1 MSVFIH
7 DPIVFSH
14 CIFKQGAIVVFTF
27 NTINRENF
35 KQDLVLIEQF
45 ATL

>member
-7 DPIVFSH
+7 DPIVFL
-14 CIFKQGAIVVFTF
+14 ALYL
-27 NTINRENF
+27 NRQQIQYPRSIQLNHENF